1 MHPVRRQ
8 RLFVVL
14 FIVIGASVATALV
27 FFALRENLNLF
38 YTPTQIHGGDAPT
51 GKRIRAGGMVKAGS
65 VQRDATSLEVEFIVT
80 DFAQD
85 VVVRYNKLLPDMF
98 AEGEGVV
105 ATGILNEQGV
115 MVASEV
121 LAKHDETYM
130 PPEVYDAL
138 KASGKTQQE
147 YEQNQ

>member
-14 FIVIGASVATALV
+14 FIVVGASVAAALV
-27 FFALRENLNLF
+27 FYALRENLNLF
-38 YTPTQIHGGDAPT
+38 YTPTQINAGEAPA

-65 VQRDATSLEVEFIVT
+65 IIRDGSSLNVEFTVT

-85 VVVRYNKLLPDMF
+85 VVVRYDKLLPDMF

-115 MVASEV
+115 MEASEV

-130 PPEVYDAL
+130 PPEVYEAL

-147 YEQNQ
+147 YEQSQ